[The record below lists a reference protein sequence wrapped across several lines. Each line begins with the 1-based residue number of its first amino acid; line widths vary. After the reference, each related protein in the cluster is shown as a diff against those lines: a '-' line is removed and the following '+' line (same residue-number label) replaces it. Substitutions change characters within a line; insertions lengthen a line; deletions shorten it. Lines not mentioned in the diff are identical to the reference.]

1 MRPSALALFMLIISS
16 NLVGLSTGRSEGL
29 VPLSILSTYTP
40 AWRDRSP
47 ISTRIPTIR
56 HWRNVGTG
64 SLPAMILRRQRDD
77 ARSLDKRKSIAKI
90 NYRVGVLGGGRGK
103 GGVEFLGRCRLN

>member
-1 MRPSALALFMLIISS
+1 
-16 NLVGLSTGRSEGL
+16 
-29 VPLSILSTYTP
+29 
-40 AWRDRSP
+40 
-47 ISTRIPTIR
+47 
-56 HWRNVGTG
+56 
-64 SLPAMILRRQRDD
+64 MILRRQRDD